1 MCVTINTQAEDF
13 KTLVALYKES
23 QHLFVGD
30 DGLTKACHNNI
41 LRGAL
46 NNIYQGFPLRGGT
59 GVTQYCG
66 THSPLL
72 RSVPPALLVP
82 PSLDLVPTDFF
93 LLAG

>member
-23 QHLFVGD
+23 QHLFFGE

-46 NNIYQGFPLRGGT
+46 NNIYQGFPLRGGQ
-59 GVTQYCG
+59 G
-66 THSPLL
+66 
-72 RSVPPALLVP
+72 
-82 PSLDLVPTDFF
+82 
-93 LLAG
+93 